1 MRGIKEERL
10 KWKNVFIEYKS
21 FDFDV
26 TINKS
31 RDNKTYRGRA
41 STKVWKK
48 KKIRKT
54 RLWSLEALVVYF

>member
-26 TINKS
+26 TIKKS
-31 RDNKTYRGRA
+31 KD
-41 STKVWKK
+41 TKLTGGGLQ
-48 KKIRKT
+48 RK
-54 RLWSLEALVVYF
+54 